1 MIRRVGVKNLFL
13 LLWFCL
19 HLRST
24 SQVLP
29 PTSKGIIH
37 QPLKSI
43 VILTSFLKIKMA
55 TYYPSSYLSTQQQL
69 DSYQESPCPPIDI
82 MYQNHNS
89 TDASF
94 LELLSTNQQS
104 NPQNLSR
111 DDNHQN
117 LQYQELSL
125 SLGMQIT
132 SSMDL
137 PSFQY
142 NYLNPHL
149 QDSSGHGSRPN
160 KMENIDY
167 LSFDRAMN
175 NQIPSGVVARI
186 YNSRYLKPSH
196 ELLEEVVNL
205 HEAMKQLKMN
215 KRNNVQKLGVDRFD
229 ENSLRIDSKS
239 VPLESVTSS
248 SGELSVSEKQELQNK
263 IVKLFSL
270 LDEVD
275 RKYREYC
282 QHLRIVE
289 GSLDMVAGCGAARSY
304 TALAHQTISRHFR
317 WLRDGINDQI
327 QVARQRLGDHDDSS
341 ERVLP
346 RLRNVEKQLRQQRNL
361 HPLGAMR
368 HSWRP
373 QRGLPEGSV
382 SILRAWLFEH
392 FLNPYPKDSE
402 KIMLARQTGLTRSQI
417 ANWFINARVRL
428 WKPMVEDMYKE
439 EFHDQDVN
447 CRSSPKHIPKSDQPS
462 PSEDKEKELQ
472 RNMSSMTT
480 LTVQSS
486 DSNPEFVND
495 LADQYRFDDPQLL
508 PDFVV

>member
-1 MIRRVGVKNLFL
+1 
-13 LLWFCL
+13 
-19 HLRST
+19 
-24 SQVLP
+24 
-29 PTSKGIIH
+29 
-37 QPLKSI
+37 
-43 VILTSFLKIKMA
+43 MA
-55 TYYPSSYLSTQQQL
+55 TYYPSSYHSTQQQL
-69 DSYQESPCPPIDI
+69 ESYQESNCPPIDI
-82 MYQNHNS
+82 MYQNQNS
-89 TDASF
+89 TDASY
-94 LELLSTNQQS
+94 LELLSTNTQS
-104 NPQNLSR
+104 NPQNLSSV
-111 DDNHQN
+111 DNHHD

-142 NYLNPHL
+142 NYLNPHI
-149 QDSSGHGSRPN
+149 QDSGVHGSQTN

-167 LSFDRAMN
+167 LSFDRSMN

-186 YNSRYLKPSH
+186 YNSRYLKPSQ
-196 ELLEEVVNL
+196 ELLEEVANL

-215 KRNNVQKLGVDRFD
+215 KRDNLHKLGVNRSD
-229 ENSLRIDSKS
+229 ENNSRIDSQS
-239 VPLESVTSS
+239 VPLESATSS
-248 SGELSVSEKQELQNK
+248 SGELSVSEKQVLQNK

-282 QHLRIVE
+282 QQLRIVE

-327 QVARQRLGDHDDSS
+327 QVTRQKLGQQDDSS
-341 ERVLP
+341 ERILP

-439 EFHDQDVN
+439 EFNDQEVT
-447 CRSSPKHIPKSDQPS
+447 CRSSPEHAPKPKINQMS
-462 PSEDKEKELQ
+462 PSEKKEELQ
-472 RNMSSMTT
+472 RNMSSMAAH
-480 LTVQSS
+480 TVQSS
-486 DSNPEFVND
+486 ESNPEFAND

>member
-1 MIRRVGVKNLFL
+1 M
-13 LLWFCL
+13 
-19 HLRST
+19 
-24 SQVLP
+24 P

-37 QPLKSI
+37 QQLK
-43 VILTSFLKIKMA
+43 LQMA
-55 TYYPSSYLSTQQQL
+55 TYYPSSYISTQQQQL
-69 DSYQESPCPPIDI
+69 DPYQESPCPPIDI

-94 LELLSTNQQS
+94 LELLSTNQHS
-104 NPQNLSR
+104 NSQNLSS
-111 DDNHQN
+111 DENHHN
-117 LQYQELSL
+117 SQYQELSL

-142 NYLNPHL
+142 NYLNSHL
-149 QDSSGHGSRPN
+149 QESNGHGHDSRGN

-167 LSFDRAMN
+167 LSFERAVN
-175 NQIPSGVVARI
+175 NQIPSGIVARI
-186 YNSRYLKPSH
+186 YNSKFLKPSQ
-196 ELLEEVVNL
+196 ELLEEVANL

-215 KRNNVQKLGVDRFD
+215 KRNNVQKIGVERCD
-229 ENSLRIDSKS
+229 ENSSKFDFQS
-239 VPLESVTSS
+239 VPIESATSS
-248 SGELSVSEKQELQNK
+248 SCELSVSEKQDLQNK

-275 RKYREYC
+275 RKYRDYC
-282 QHLRIVE
+282 QQLRIVE

-327 QVARQRLGDHDDSS
+327 QATRQRLGDQDDSS

-439 EFHDQDVN
+439 EFSDQEVN
-447 CRSSPKHIPKSDQPS
+447 CTSSTKHAPKPAIDHLSTL
-462 PSEDKEKELQ
+462 EDKEKEIQ
-472 RNMSSMTT
+472 RNMSSMA
-480 LTVQSS
+480 VQSS
-486 DSNPEFVND
+486 DSNQEFVND

-508 PDFVV
+508 TDFVV

>member
-1 MIRRVGVKNLFL
+1 
-13 LLWFCL
+13 
-19 HLRST
+19 
-24 SQVLP
+24 
-29 PTSKGIIH
+29 
-37 QPLKSI
+37 
-43 VILTSFLKIKMA
+43 MA

-94 LELLSTNQQS
+94 LELLTTNPQS

-111 DDNHQN
+111 VENHQN

-149 QDSSGHGSRPN
+149 QDSSGHGSRSN

-167 LSFDRAMN
+167 LSFDRAVN

-186 YNSRYLKPSH
+186 YSSRYLKPSQ
-196 ELLEEVVNL
+196 ELLEEVANL
-205 HEAMKQLKMN
+205 HEAIKQLKMN
-215 KRNNVQKLGVDRFD
+215 KRNNFQKIGVDRYD
-229 ENSLRIDSKS
+229 ENGSRIDFQS
-239 VPLESVTSS
+239 VPLESATSS
-248 SGELSVSEKQELQNK
+248 SGELSASEKQDLQNK

-282 QHLRIVE
+282 QQLRIVE

-304 TALAHQTISRHFR
+304 TALANQTISRHFR
-317 WLRDGINDQI
+317 CLRDGINDQI
-327 QVARQRLGDHDDSS
+327 QVIRQKLGEQDDSS

-439 EFHDQDVN
+439 EFNDQDVN
-447 CRSSPKHIPKSDQPS
+447 CRSSPKNAHKPAIDQLS
-462 PSEDKEKELQ
+462 PSDDKDKELQ
-472 RNMSSMTT
+472 RNMSSMAVHN
-480 LTVQSS
+480 VQSS
-486 DSNPEFVND
+486 DSNPEYVND

-508 PDFVV
+508 TDFVV